1 MKKKW
6 LLLLITVLL
15 LSFCLTYTGCNDAI
29 GEQTIGAQVTENTVI
44 PAQSQNISSSENVT
58 AANQTITL
66 RNPTF
71 EEMRNFIIK
80 DPTSRKQFI
89 ANQYECRHFATQ
101 VDNNAKAAGWECG
114 FALLCY
120 AQGQHAVVAFNTTD
134 RGLIFI
140 EPQTDAAIDIKV
152 GGIYQNQEIKEIL
165 IAW

>member
-1 MKKKW
+1 MKNKW
-6 LLLLITVLL
+6 LLLFIVVLL
-15 LSFCLTYTGCNDAI
+15 LSFCFTFVDGSNVT
-29 GEQTIGAQVTENTVI
+29 GEQSIGSQVTKDSVI
-44 PAQSQNISSSENVT
+44 PAQSQNINSSENVT

-66 RNPTF
+66 KNPTF
-71 EEMRNFIIK
+71 EEMRDFIIK

-89 ANQYECRHFATQ
+89 PNVFECRHFATE
-101 VDNNAKAAGWECG
+101 VDNDAKAAGWECG

-120 AQGQHAVVAFNTTD
+120 TQGQHAVVAFNTTD